1 MIRRLEAGHHGQASV
16 APTRDAESARDLSF
30 IWPLLGRHIAFH
42 RRLVDLTDSV
52 KAALLLSQSLY
63 WTRHGRHV
71 QRDGGWFYKTA
82 EQWTLET
89 GLSLKEQSTART
101 VLRELAVL
109 TEERRGLPARL
120 YFRVELDELAR
131 RLVGV
136 GEKSGDGR
144 DHPDSRFVTEL
155 LGAPVAFHRALAT
168 VAGSVHAGLLL
179 SRALHAMRYQLR
191 RDQTAWVEGAMA
203 RWQSDLGLSRREQEA
218 ARRDLIALELW
229 EERLAGIPPSLLVRV
244 RLGRL
249 LSLLSA
255 KADSAQSPASNQ
267 RIPACGISTAFI
279 DSTSQTRLR
288 QPRSLGSPNPPALI
302 APKRREGSTETAGS
316 LEERTTDRSL
326 QPPLQP
332 TNAHTSDRRL
342 TVGVVGP
349 DLLFPGGLLPAERDA
364 MTRLL
369 VQVPDAAQALLD
381 ELAGRL
387 RTRGVR
393 NAVAYLRALVRQANA
408 GQFVPELAPRVAAER
423 ERRQREAE
431 AQRLRALEEASS
443 AADPPTPSMPTQ
455 AQRAQLRTL
464 LADLRRQLSTVP

>member
-1 MIRRLEAGHHGQASV
+1 MIRRREAGGGGQACGV
-16 APTRDAESARDLSF
+16 PTRIAESAADLSL

-71 QRDGGWFYKTA
+71 QRDGGWFFKTA

-89 GLSLKEQSTART
+89 GLSMKEQSTART
-101 VLRELAVL
+101 VLRELSIL

-120 YFRVELDELAR
+120 YFRVELEALAR
-131 RLVGV
+131 RLEGAAECMSAGAV
-136 GEKSGDGR
+136 STR
-144 DHPDSRFVTEL
+144 NCFVTEL

-168 VAGSVHAGLLL
+168 VAGGVHAGLLL

-191 RDQTAWVEGAMA
+191 RDQTAWVEGTMA
-203 RWQSDLGLSRREQEA
+203 RWQSELGLSRREQEA

-249 LSLLSA
+249 LTLLSTQA
-255 KADSAQSPASNQ
+255 NPGQSPASG
-267 RIPACGISTAFI
+267 RHLPACGISTAII
-279 DSTSQTRLR
+279 DSTGQTRMR
-288 QPRSLGSPNPPALI
+288 KPRSLGSPNPPALI
-302 APKRREGSTETAGS
+302 APKRREGSAETAGP

-332 TNAHTSDRRL
+332 TEANAAGGRL
-342 TVGVVGP
+342 TVGVVVP
-349 DLLFPGGLLPAERDA
+349 DLLFPGDLLPAERGA
-364 MTRLL
+364 MAELL
-369 VQVPDAAQALLD
+369 LQVPEAAQVLLD

-387 RTRGVR
+387 ETRGVR
-393 NAVAYLRALVRQANA
+393 SPVAYLRALVRQANA

-423 ERRQREAE
+423 ARRQREAD
-431 AQRLRALEEASS
+431 AQRQRAQEADSS
-443 AADPPTPSMPTQ
+443 AADPSTQSMPTQ

-464 LADLRRQLSTVP
+464 LAALRRQLSTVP